1 MRETHASVAALRGR
15 LWAAVQAEGAEAPSE
30 LQRELEAL
38 GPERAAGLAELVEAR
53 RAALLGE
60 QLPGGSSLCEAI
72 SELWGTAQEDAA
84 ERQLLSFAA
93 AAAATPAARGRAL
106 LATSVTER
114 LSAAL
119 CALREEQR
127 RLAAVLSLRGVAG

>member
-53 RAALLGE
+53 RGKAVY
-60 QLPGGSSLCEAI
+60 
-72 SELWGTAQEDAA
+72 
-84 ERQLLSFAA
+84 RH
-93 AAAATPAARGRAL
+93 GRARP
-106 LATSVTER
+106 V
-114 LSAAL
+114 
-119 CALREEQR
+119 
-127 RLAAVLSLRGVAG
+127 